1 MRNRNPAS
9 PTELML
15 LIGTFVLALWYVGTQ
30 LKNTDEPTVKWSGG
44 GSTGGYGGG
53 GGSGGAD

>member
-1 MRNRNPAS
+1 MLKTNPTS
-9 PTELML
+9 PTQLML
-15 LIGTFVLALWYVGTQ
+15 LIGTLILGLWYVGTQ
-30 LKNTDEPTVKWSGG
+30 LKISDQPTVKWSGG